1 MASFVRYSGND
12 KTTAATIHT
21 SDAVSGTNADILVGC
36 NIANVGAGTATVNL
50 YITTTGSADIYLL
63 KAVKIP
69 VGASIEAIQGKV
81 ILENGDVLKVSSD
94 IAVDVWASV
103 LDSAT
108 A

>member
-1 MASFVRYSGND
+1 MASFVRFSGND
-12 KTTAATIHT
+12 KTTAFTIHT

-36 NIANVGAGTATVNL
+36 NVANVGGSTATVNL
-50 YITTTGSADIYLL
+50 YISSGGNDVHLL

-69 VGASIEAIQGKV
+69 VGSSVEAIQGKV
-81 ILENGDVLKVSSD
+81 ILENGDALKVSSD
-94 IAVDVWASV
+94 VAVDVWASV